1 MVVRRPLCV
10 GGEMEGGGLLKGDL
24 DLLGLGGDVLVERT
38 GMRDGLGEEVVT
50 GGEGGW
56 RSTTTAAGPVWSSS
70 SLRRPAGRVL
80 VAAGTVIGCAGELST
95 GREGLGEGLGA
106 CRLAL

>member
-38 GMRDGLGEEVVT
+38 GMRDGLGVEVVT
-50 GGEGGW
+50 VACTG
-56 RSTTTAAGPVWSSS
+56 TALIHLYLGSGAGA
-70 SLRRPAGRVL
+70 LKILDGK
-80 VAAGTVIGCAGELST
+80 TV
-95 GREGLGEGLGA
+95 
-106 CRLAL
+106 